1 MRYLNIIGEI
11 NDNLEKEVM
20 EKTLKF
26 IQEDEEILKENN
38 KIKNEEDQQ
47 KFEDLTIY
55 INSCGGNISLFST
68 MHDLLHNYKGKII
81 TIAVGDCCSCGL
93 YLFMLGEIRK
103 IGYMSRILYHEGS
116 YGIRNKIEVQLEYAK
131 YSSKNQEKIN
141 NYIIKKTNIDK
152 EELNKYKDKD
162 WWITSEEALKYGFAT
177 EIIGTEKV
185 QWNL

>member
-11 NDNLEKEVM
+11 NDSLEKEVM

-26 IQEDEEILKENN
+26 IQEDEEILKEND
-38 KIKNEEDQQ
+38 KIKNDEDKK

-55 INSCGGNISLFST
+55 INSCGGNISLFSI
-68 MHDLLHNYKGKII
+68 MHDLLHNYKGKIT
-81 TIAVGDCCSCGL
+81 TIAIGDCCSCGL

-116 YGIRNKIEVQLEYAK
+116 YGMTNKIEGQLEYAK

-141 NYIIKKTNIDK
+141 NYIVKKININK

-177 EIIGTEKV
+177 DIIGTE
-185 QWNL
+185 